1 MFISVQILFLLHLR
15 EAYLVSGFAVG
26 IVWTVIEKKMQ
37 PTAPS
42 GPKSGMPGPG
52 QGSINWVRLIYA
64 IKKTTKKKTR
74 NKKKQSSLET
84 AWCLSSTK

>member
-15 EAYLVSGFAVG
+15 EAYSVSGFAVG

-42 GPKSGMPGPG
+42 GPKSGMLGPG

-64 IKKTTKKKTR
+64 IKKTKK
-74 NKKKQSSLET
+74 KKKQET
-84 AWCLSSTK
+84 RKSNLL